1 MIGPN
6 NIYDIIIVN
15 AYWIDKINKK
25 IKIKFLC
32 NILKKLIETKVKY
45 NLIGL
50 LEGYSIERILYDFAV
65 FSYYLN
71 LESNKINYIRK
82 YIDEKGYNPDL
93 FGIEYKVLSDS
104 KDRVTGIFMV
114 IWTEDRMAKL
124 NLELS
129 IEFGSL
135 KLNVEWMYKNDQGF
149 FETYGRIDPILNS
162 RKEIKE
168 ILIDYISRYCLYFL
182 YYCEKISPSR

>member
-1 MIGPN
+1 MIGPS

-162 RKEIKE
+162 RN
-168 ILIDYISRYCLYFL
+168 LNRLYF
-182 YYCEKISPSR
+182 

>member
-6 NIYDIIIVN
+6 KIYDIIIIN
-15 AYWIDKINKK
+15 AYWIDKINE
-25 IKIKFLC
+25 KIKFKWIKS
-32 NILKKLIETKVKY
+32 ILKKIIEIKVKY

-50 LEGYSIERILYDFAV
+50 LEGYSIERILYEFAV

-82 YIDEKGYNPDL
+82 YIDEKKYNPDL
-93 FGIEYKVLSDS
+93 FGIDYKIISDH

-114 IWTEDRMAKL
+114 IWTEDKMAKL

-135 KLNVEWMYKNDQGF
+135 KLNENIEFKT
-149 FETYGRIDPILNS
+149 E
-162 RKEIKE
+162 
-168 ILIDYISRYCLYFL
+168 
-182 YYCEKISPSR
+182 